1 MSVLE
6 KSHVKKQ
13 YKFENCGFHV
23 NRGTDMIQR
32 IDAYRNAGFNTF
44 QIFAS
49 NPRQLMHKPSDK
61 AISILDEF
69 AKYIHTAGIN
79 IYIHSPYT
87 INLSSP
93 YHKTA
98 YWNTALIKELET
110 AEHIG
115 SRGVIVHT
123 GRYKEQDREVGIAN
137 MVANI
142 SYVVQIAKSKVP
154 LLIETP
160 AGQGTELGVELEELA
175 YIWNQIPAVI
185 RKRLGICVD
194 TCHIFAAGYDLR
206 TSKAVDEWFS
216 KVDALIGIKHLKFM
230 HLNDSKMPLASHLD
244 RHAELTRGEIGND
257 LGVLF
262 HEFYKRKIPI
272 IVETPGNF
280 KTDLH
285 TLTKWIL

>member
-6 KSHVKKQ
+6 KSHAEKHH
-13 YKFENCGFHV
+13 KFENCGFHV
-23 NRGTDMIQR
+23 NRGTDMIHR

-49 NPRQLMHKPSDK
+49 NPRQLMHKPSAK
-61 AISILDEF
+61 AISVFDEF
-69 AKYIHTAGIN
+69 AKYIHSTGIN

-87 INLSSP
+87 INLSNP
-93 YHKTA
+93 YHRTA
-98 YWNTALIKELET
+98 YWNTALIKELEI
-110 AEHIG
+110 AEQLG
-115 SRGVIVHT
+115 SCGVVVHT
-123 GRYKEQDREVGIAN
+123 GRYKEQDRDVGIAN

-142 SYVVQIAKSKVP
+142 SYVIQIAKSKVP

-175 YIWNQIPAVI
+175 YIWKQIPVTI
-185 RKRLGICVD
+185 RKRLGICID

-206 TSKAVDEWFS
+206 TTKAVNEWFA
-216 KVDALIGIKHLKFM
+216 KFDTLIGIKHLKFV
-230 HLNDSKMPLASHLD
+230 HLNDSRMSLGSHID
-244 RHAELTRGEIGND
+244 RHAELKKGEIGDD

-262 HEFYKRKIPI
+262 HAFYRRKIPI
-272 IVETPGNF
+272 IVETPGDF

-285 TLTKWIL
+285 TLVKWIS